1 MGAMTEEMKKKVEK
15 ASYIAKHAV
24 EDCGNKGETL
34 EQFYQMTK
42 FDKQTKEMIG
52 SKISEK
58 DKEVYEK
65 ARTLFDTQGK
75 IYNVLASDLSTFLQL
90 VKHPDIQNYG
100 EEKLGRVRDV
110 AGRISENMK
119 KTEDYKNNA
128 TTFKYVMN
136 IAKFLRGELKLQ
148 KEHVS
153 EPAHKAKAKA

>member
-1 MGAMTEEMKKKVEK
+1 VEK

-34 EQFYQMTK
+34 EQFYEMTK
-42 FDKQTKEMIG
+42 LDKMVKETIG
-52 SKISEK
+52 SKITEK

-65 ARTLFDTQGK
+65 ARNVADTQAK
-75 IYNVLASDLSTFLQL
+75 IYNILANDLSTFLQL
-90 VKHPDIQNYG
+90 VKHSDIQNYG
-100 EEKLGRVRDV
+100 EEKLGRVKDV

-119 KTEDYKNNA
+119 QTEEYKKNA
-128 TTFKYVMN
+128 LTFKYVMN
-136 IAKFLRGELKLQ
+136 IAKFLRGELKMQ